1 MPHREFNRQ
10 LAVNKFLNQSFGKE
24 QELQEVVEIACRI
37 CGTSSAL
44 LTLVDHNTQHI
55 IFKNNFKLNS
65 TDRGDAFC
73 NYIVETRQPLL
84 VQDALLDHRFANNPL
99 VIGDPYIRFY
109 AGIPLESS
117 DGHTLGSLCVID
129 GTPGQ
134 LSEDQLD
141 ILKVLAK
148 QAVHLMNFDTGMQII
163 KNLYVDAKKSEIEL
177 RSFFES
183 SIDHHLLLGK
193 NFEVLAFN
201 KSYESHVK
209 NTYGLQMERGS
220 NMIEYIKAAHLHDFY
235 KDYNRALNGTAVF
248 DERNLQQADG
258 DSWRIVKFEPA
269 FDVDGE
275 IIGVSVNVSDVNT
288 RVQNEQIVKLQNQ
301 QLQEIAMMQSHELRR
316 PVASI
321 LGLMSLFKAS
331 DYKAEKED
339 LQMLERAVAELDLK
353 IRDIVTTAKTQ

>member
-55 IFKNNFKLNS
+55 IFKTNFKLNS

-84 VQDALLDHRFANNPL
+84 IRDTLLDHRFANNPL

-163 KNLYVDAKKSEIEL
+163 KNLTIDAKKSEIEL

-220 NMIEYIKAAHLHDFY
+220 NMIQYIKAAHLHDFY

-248 DERNLQQADG
+248 DERNLQQEDG

-288 RVQNEQIVKLQNQ
+288 RVQNEQIVKLQNL

-353 IRDIVTTAKTQ
+353 IRDIVSTAKIQ